1 MPRYRYSFAGNHQFT
16 RIFLVE
22 FARNGNAHFSMS
34 TGSLKFHGSTH
45 MLFVGRCWFPELE
58 LSADLPTP
66 SDDRVLFTSDCHRLD
81 SRGIDKIS
89 SDTIAPPL
97 RRYLDLPSN
106 RLNRAFHIFNF
117 NCSTNFLPFYERSF
131 RLKISSNI
139 IIFEA
144 YGLI

>member
-1 MPRYRYSFAGNHQFT
+1 MPRYRFVRRESPVHTNFSRT
-16 RIFLVE
+16 EI
-22 FARNGNAHFSMS
+22 HFSMN
-34 TGSLKFHGSTH
+34 TGSLKFRGFTH

-97 RRYLDLPSN
+97 HRYLDLPSN
-106 RLNRAFHIFNF
+106 RLNRVLHIFNF
-117 NCSTNFLPFYERSF
+117 NCSMNFLFFYERSIWS
-131 RLKISSNI
+131 KISSNI
-139 IIFEA
+139 IICET